1 MLILVIK
8 IKNIDSRVVQKSFA
22 GQIGGWLNDIMKFD
36 GHISSKDEAVVAP
49 PEHLPE
55 QVEAT
60 SEKVLH
66 A

>member
-1 MLILVIK
+1 MLSKDALPLPLGAALHAVC
-8 IKNIDSRVVQKSFA
+8 
-22 GQIGGWLNDIMKFD
+22 LNDIMKFD

>member
-1 MLILVIK
+1 MIK
-8 IKNIDSRVVQKSFA
+8 SKTIDSRDEQKTIA
-22 GQIGGWLNDIMKFD
+22 GQIAVCLNDIMKFD